1 MYGVTALFGHA
12 VTLDA
17 AKNVSLKKVFSV
29 KFKNYFKKVLE
40 IKKIMSLSA
49 ISTASTTEG
58 YSMLL

>member
-1 MYGVTALFGHA
+1 MYGVAALFGHA

-17 AKNVSLKKVFSV
+17 AKNVSLKKFSV
-29 KFKNYFKKVLE
+29 SNLKIVLKSVRNKKNYV
-40 IKKIMSLSA
+40 LSA